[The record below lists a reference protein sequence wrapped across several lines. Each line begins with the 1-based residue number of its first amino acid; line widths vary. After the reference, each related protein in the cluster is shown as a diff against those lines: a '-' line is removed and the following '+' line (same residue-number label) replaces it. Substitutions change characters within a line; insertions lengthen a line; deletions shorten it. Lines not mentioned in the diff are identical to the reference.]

1 VKNLAILGSTGSI
14 GQSAL
19 AVVDAHPDRLR
30 VAALAAGD
38 NAALLAEQVAR
49 YRPDIVG
56 MATADGA
63 DRLKACL
70 AEAAGEGGRA
80 CGSDSIEIVSG
91 PDGLIAV
98 ATHPA
103 VDIVICAS
111 AGTAGL
117 EAVLAAIE
125 GGKTVALANK
135 EVLVMAGQLVTEAA
149 RRRGVAIL
157 PVDSEH
163 NAIHQCLHG
172 RDRSEIRRLILTASG
187 GPFREFGAEA
197 LDQVDATA
205 ALQHPTWR
213 MGRKITIDSATLM
226 NKGLEV
232 IEAHWLFGVSADQID
247 VVIHPQS
254 IVHSMVE
261 LRDGSVIA
269 QLGITDMRLPI
280 QYACSYPER
289 WETQSLPTLDL
300 ARAGR
305 LDFHAPARD
314 RFPCLDLAYRALR
327 TGGTLPVV
335 LNAANEIAVEH
346 FLDGKLG
353 FTDIPRVIEGTMDAH
368 DVENVTTLEV
378 VRRVDRWSREC
389 ARHAAQALELN
400 A

>member
-1 VKNLAILGSTGSI
+1 VKTLAILGSTGSI

-19 AVVDAHPDRLR
+19 AVVDAHSDKLR
-30 VAALAAGD
+30 VAGLAAGD
-38 NAALLAEQVAR
+38 NAALLAAQVAR
-49 YRPDIVG
+49 YCPSIVG

-63 DRLKACL
+63 GRLRDAC
-70 AEAAGEGGRA
+70 ASSTPRIV
-80 CGSDSIEIVSG
+80 CGPE
-91 PDGLIAV
+91 GLIEV
-98 ATHPA
+98 ATDPA

-111 AGTAGL
+111 SGTAGL

-125 GGKTVALANK
+125 AGKTLAIANK

-149 RRRGVAIL
+149 RRKGVAIL

-172 RDRSEIRRLILTASG
+172 RDPREIRRLILTASG
-187 GPFREFGAEA
+187 GPFRELGADA
-197 LDQVDATA
+197 LRRVDAAA

-232 IEAHWLFGVSADQID
+232 IEARWLFGVSAEQID

-261 LRDGSVIA
+261 LVDGSVIA
-269 QLGITDMRLPI
+269 QLGVTDMRLPI

-289 WETQSLPTLDL
+289 WSAPLPPLDL
-300 ARAGR
+300 TRAGR
-305 LDFHAPARD
+305 LEFHAPARD

-335 LNAANEIAVEH
+335 LNAANEVAVEY

-353 FTDIPRVIEGTMDAH
+353 FMDIPVVIQETMNAH
-368 DVENVTTLEV
+368 AVEDVAALEV

-389 ARHAAQALELN
+389 ARQTAQALELN